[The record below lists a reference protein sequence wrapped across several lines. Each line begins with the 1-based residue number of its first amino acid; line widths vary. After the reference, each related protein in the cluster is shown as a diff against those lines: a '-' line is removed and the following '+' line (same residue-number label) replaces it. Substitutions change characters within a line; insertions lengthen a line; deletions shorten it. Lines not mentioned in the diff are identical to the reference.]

1 MDARL
6 TMEGREGGF
15 PAGFHVPQQSAVHVE
30 RLPFTQDSG
39 LQDCAIG
46 GQYRAID
53 YLRVHPDLILTAWS
67 CELPKT

>member
-1 MDARL
+1 MYVL
-6 TMEGREGGF
+6 TLTLCL
-15 PAGFHVPQQSAVHVE
+15 AVSPGICHVE
-30 RLPFTQDSG
+30 RLPFAQDGG

-53 YLRVHPDLILTAWS
+53 YLRVHPDLILTGWS